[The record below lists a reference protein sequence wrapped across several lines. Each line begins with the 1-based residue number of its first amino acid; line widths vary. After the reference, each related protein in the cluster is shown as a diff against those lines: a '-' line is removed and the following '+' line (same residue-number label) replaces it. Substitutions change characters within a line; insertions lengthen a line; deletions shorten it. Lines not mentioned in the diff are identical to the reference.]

1 MRGHTESH
9 ESIKGW
15 VDRDELT
22 YEVRLPSGKLVAS
35 EGPFDSIDDLIRH
48 FQTYQPGVWLT
59 TLPKPEEPDD
69 DS

>member
-1 MRGHTESH
+1 MSGHTESH

-22 YEVRLPSGKLVAS
+22 YEVRLPSGKIVAE

-48 FQTYQPGVWLT
+48 FQLHQPGVWLT
-59 TLPKPEEPDD
+59 TLPKPEEATDG
-69 DS
+69 